1 MISMEQLIEIK
12 TVPIEFEYK
21 VQHAKLEY
29 ADSTQPSYNLT
40 RANGSFH
47 VTHQYPRIHIDTT
60 ELRSSM
66 NLKSVFRS
74 TADAAEEGMQ
84 AAMEATSQ
92 IAEEGNALMNIQDGM
107 DVATLIQNE
116 AMDQYQSSLD
126 SITTAIPSV
135 PADISWDPGQLS
147 IQYNADKL
155 AFDWRTS
162 DKVEKSFTPAKIDFL
177 VKQYAHIEFKYL
189 GKPMY
194 IPPSA
199 SPDYKPP
206 KMDVSA

>member
-1 MISMEQLIEIK
+1 MEQLLEIN
-12 TVPIEFEYK
+12 TVPLEFEYK
-21 VQHAKLEY
+21 MQHAKLEY

-40 RANGSFH
+40 RMNGSYN

-116 AMDQYQSSLD
+116 AMDRYQSSLD
-126 SITTAIPSV
+126 SVTAAIPSV
-135 PADISWDPGQLS
+135 PADISWEPGQLS
-147 IQYNADKL
+147 IQYDTDKL

-162 DKVEKSFTPAKIDFL
+162 NNIEKSFTPAKFEL
-177 VKQYAHIEFKYL
+177 YVKQYAHIEFKFL
-189 GKPMY
+189 GKPNY
-194 IPPSA
+194 VPPSA
-199 SPDYKPP
+199 SPDYVPP